1 MKKKTSIIIFALVA
15 LVLIG
20 GVTYA
25 VFVQSST
32 AKSTSIVAKW
42 RFKVNKN
49 KESFTIDLAKNASNL
64 LNGKI
69 GPGSNGT
76 FDIELDGTG
85 SQVDIDYVVTFANLE
100 NIPDNLKFY
109 TDESKKVS
117 INLASYKISGVIV
130 YGASMQKNYK
140 IYWEWPINGSDDTT
154 FAGKTLKFDVLVD
167 AVQKTN

>member
-49 KESFTIDLAKNASNL
+49 KESFDWQYIMVGL
-64 LNGKI
+64 
-69 GPGSNGT
+69 
-76 FDIELDGTG
+76 
-85 SQVDIDYVVTFANLE
+85 
-100 NIPDNLKFY
+100 
-109 TDESKKVS
+109 
-117 INLASYKISGVIV
+117 
-130 YGASMQKNYK
+130 
-140 IYWEWPINGSDDTT
+140 
-154 FAGKTLKFDVLVD
+154 FDVLEFD
-167 AVQKTN
+167 ENCK

>member
-64 LNGKI
+64 
-69 GPGSNGT
+69 
-76 FDIELDGTG
+76 
-85 SQVDIDYVVTFANLE
+85 
-100 NIPDNLKFY
+100 
-109 TDESKKVS
+109 
-117 INLASYKISGVIV
+117 
-130 YGASMQKNYK
+130 
-140 IYWEWPINGSDDTT
+140 
-154 FAGKTLKFDVLVD
+154 
-167 AVQKTN
+167 